1 MKSDFFFQTP
11 VKFPGLPAYTA
22 SILQSSSIATLKT
35 HPGHW
40 LVFFA
45 FAGST
50 IATCKKKKI
59 QNETGPCKC
68 KLGVNIYALCWS
80 LLHHPCKL
88 VDKWFSLIPWTS
100 VNPLCMNCWDVQG
113 IFVTSLCRHFMA
125 RSVVLT
131 FLWYM
136 VMNFPLLC
144 TLPNLLLAELES
156 NILTELE
163 SVDDGWYRFRLIEAD
178 NTTSGS
184 CCRS

>member
-1 MKSDFFFQTP
+1 M
-11 VKFPGLPAYTA
+11 
-22 SILQSSSIATLKT
+22 
-35 HPGHW
+35 
-40 LVFFA
+40 
-45 FAGST
+45 
-50 IATCKKKKI
+50 
-59 QNETGPCKC
+59 
-68 KLGVNIYALCWS
+68 
-80 LLHHPCKL
+80 
-88 VDKWFSLIPWTS
+88 
-100 VNPLCMNCWDVQG
+100 
-113 IFVTSLCRHFMA
+113 TSLCRHFMA

-144 TLPNLLLAELES
+144 TPPNLLLAELES